1 MAVLLYEATM
11 RKDKTPKEKEKEVQE
26 KLNRLKRNIDEC
38 EKTRVKMEQ
47 IIAMYE
53 ERMKDIDLLQQTY
66 ESLISTHNDLID
78 QLMQKINNN

>member
-1 MAVLLYEATM
+1 MAVLLYEAVM
-11 RKDKTPKEKEKEVQE
+11 GKDKTLKEKEIQE
-26 KLNRLKRNIDEC
+26 KLNRLNKNIGEC